1 MDIFKLLLPIILLSS
16 IFDVSAKD
24 GGNIGITGMIVV
36 SGCSLATS
44 TTNRTWAI
52 GNIFTDGTG
61 NIGDILIDRTAITTL
76 APTDCPVGISVAIS
90 IDGEA
95 DENEPSLFKVASG
108 DGKAKGVAFKIETGN
123 STIGYT
129 PISPG
134 GKTTY
139 ITVTTT
145 GSNTTGNVSFGR
157 LNGTLVVTDSK
168 IESGSLDTTITYTL
182 LYN

>member
-1 MDIFKLLLPIILLSS
+1 MDIFKLLLPIILLST

-76 APTDCPVGISVAIS
+76 APTNCPLGISVAMS

-95 DENEPSLFKVASG
+95 DEDEPSLFKVASG

-123 STIGYT
+123 NAIGYT
-129 PISPG
+129 SVSPG
-134 GKTTY
+134 GKTY
-139 ITVTTT
+139 YQAVTV
-145 GSNTTGNVSFGR
+145 GNISFGR